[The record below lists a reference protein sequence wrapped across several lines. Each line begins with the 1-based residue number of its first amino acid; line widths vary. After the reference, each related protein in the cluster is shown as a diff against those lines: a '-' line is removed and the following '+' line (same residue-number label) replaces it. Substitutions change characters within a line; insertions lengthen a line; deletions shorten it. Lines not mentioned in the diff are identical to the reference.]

1 MDLFKEKQGG
11 LFCRPSE
18 YLFTGA
24 LQVWQY
30 MNREKI
36 IWRPFSCSGRER
48 KTCIRW
54 TWLGV
59 SKPTVTKGIKILMQE
74 GYVVMD
80 GVHLRL
86 TESGLARARAVYE
99 KHTVITEFWVLQ
111 GVPRETAE
119 RDACRME
126 HIVSDEVFAVMKAKV
141 QSSSAR

>member
-1 MDLFKEKQGG
+1 MAIHESGENYLEAILLLGQGEKDVHSVDVA
-11 LFCRPSE
+11 R
-18 YLFTGA
+18 
-24 LQVWQY
+24 
-30 MNREKI
+30 R
-36 IWRPFSCSGRER
+36 
-48 KTCIRW
+48 
-54 TWLGV
+54 LGV

-111 GVPRETAE
+111 GVSRETAE

-126 HIVSDEVFAVMKAKV
+126 HIVSDEVFAVMKNTVELEKK
-141 QSSSAR
+141 

>member
-1 MDLFKEKQGG
+1 MAIHESGENYLEAILLLGQGEKDVHSVDVA
-11 LFCRPSE
+11 R
-18 YLFTGA
+18 
-24 LQVWQY
+24 
-30 MNREKI
+30 R
-36 IWRPFSCSGRER
+36 
-48 KTCIRW
+48 
-54 TWLGV
+54 LGV

-80 GVHLRL
+80 GVHLRH

>member
-1 MDLFKEKQGG
+1 MAIHESGENYLEAILLLGQGEKDVHSVDVARR
-11 LFCRPSE
+11 LC
-18 YLFTGA
+18 
-24 LQVWQY
+24 
-30 MNREKI
+30 
-36 IWRPFSCSGRER
+36 
-48 KTCIRW
+48 
-54 TWLGV
+54 V

-111 GVPRETAE
+111 GVPRDTAE

-141 QSSSAR
+141 QSSSPR

>member
-1 MDLFKEKQGG
+1 MAIHESGENYLEAILLLGQGEKDVHSVDVA
-11 LFCRPSE
+11 R
-18 YLFTGA
+18 
-24 LQVWQY
+24 
-30 MNREKI
+30 R
-36 IWRPFSCSGRER
+36 
-48 KTCIRW
+48 
-54 TWLGV
+54 LGV